1 MSSPR
6 NSRRGVVAEV
16 ATYRLQRSQ
25 RRRQGRSRA
34 QLRLA
39 RRPAPNSTR
48 PHCIGT
54 AFDKVTTVLRS
65 LSFPSLPSAD
75 LYISLTSAKF
85 PPPPSHPLLP
95 QQRAL
100 SMSLEEA
107 PQISNASCP
116 CAPQDSRGPPGR
128 IPEDYWT
135 SLLHLNEFNYVPP
148 PRPGLTAPS
157 LPEPGRLGGRCQ
169 EQLRFTSLI

>member
-1 MSSPR
+1 MQR
-6 NSRRGVVAEV
+6 SRRIGF
-16 ATYRLQRSQ
+16 RSQ

-85 PPPPSHPLLP
+85 PYPPSHPSP
-95 QQRAL
+95 PSATSAQHQPRGGTPNQQRFVPL
-100 SMSLEEA
+100 
-107 PQISNASCP
+107 CP
-116 CAPQDSRGPPGR
+116 SGQPSPPGR

-135 SLLHLNEFNYVPP
+135 SLYYVPP

-157 LPEPGRLGGRCQ
+157 LPEPGRLGGWCQ
-169 EQLRFTSLI
+169 EQL